1 MNRAKV
7 IIESNDLEEPMVFE
21 NLLTFACVGT
31 EIEDSDNYNTI
42 KFWVGIHTPGI
53 ALATALA
60 LTQMLDELFN
70 YVKENYDP
78 KTFDNFSSCYGAE
91 LNQMISSREIKE
103 KKIRQRW

>member
-42 KFWVGIHTPGI
+42 KFWVGIHNPNI

-70 YVKENYDP
+70 YVKENCDTQ
-78 KTFDNFSSCYGAE
+78 TFNDFISRYGAE
-91 LNQMISSREIKE
+91 MNQMTRGRDKG
-103 KKIRQRW
+103 KTV